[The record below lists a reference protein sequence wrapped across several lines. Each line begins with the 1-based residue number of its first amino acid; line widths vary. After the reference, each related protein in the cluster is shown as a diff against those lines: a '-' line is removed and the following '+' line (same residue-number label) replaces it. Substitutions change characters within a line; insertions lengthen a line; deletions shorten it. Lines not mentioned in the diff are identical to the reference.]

1 MAKLLAPSLWANWK
15 PLGLGETKP
24 HHFTEMAKTAWQNK
38 RHPLYAW
45 RLLTRGVCDGCVSI

>member
-45 RLLTRGVCDGCVSI
+45 RLL